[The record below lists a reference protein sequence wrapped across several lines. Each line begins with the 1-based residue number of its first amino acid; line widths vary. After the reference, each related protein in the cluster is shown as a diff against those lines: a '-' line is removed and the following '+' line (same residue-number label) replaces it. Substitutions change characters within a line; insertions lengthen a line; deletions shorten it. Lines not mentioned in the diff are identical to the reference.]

1 MHKWFILFFM
11 ITAIALAAGCGS
23 SGKGN
28 TLPPNYIG
36 VFKSIRTSNDAVVF
50 VTITADDGTSYDG
63 LLDKLPVKGKWGEPV
78 SDALGL
84 VTYQLDKGNDTNF
97 LDFVLQIS
105 GTGVSGTALRQ

>member
-1 MHKWFILFFM
+1 MLKWFVLFLMIIL
-11 ITAIALAAGCGS
+11 IALAAGCGS
-23 SGKGN
+23 SGNK
-28 TLPPNYIG
+28 LPSNYIG

-50 VTITADDGTSYDG
+50 VTITADDGTSYEG
-63 LLDKLPVKGKWGEPV
+63 SLDKLPVKGKWGEPV

-105 GTGVSGTALRQ
+105 GSGVSGTVLRQ

>member
-1 MHKWFILFFM
+1 MHKWIILFFM
-11 ITAIALAAGCGS
+11 IILIALAAGCGGS
-23 SGKGN
+23 AN
-28 TLPPNYIG
+28 TVPSNYIG

-50 VTITADDGTSYDG
+50 VTITADDGTSYEG

-84 VTYQLDKGNDTNF
+84 VTYQLDKGSDTNF

-105 GTGVSGTALRQ
+105 GSGVSGTALRQ